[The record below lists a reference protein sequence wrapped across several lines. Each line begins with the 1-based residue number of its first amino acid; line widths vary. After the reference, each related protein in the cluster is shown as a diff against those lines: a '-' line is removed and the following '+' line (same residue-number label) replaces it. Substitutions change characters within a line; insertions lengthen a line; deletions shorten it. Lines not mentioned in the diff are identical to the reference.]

1 MREGQRIRAEDW
13 PALLAPGMRV
23 FLHGST
29 SEPLALRAILE
40 AAASRATGVDFTIG
54 IVPGVNEYD
63 YAALAPAASMT
74 TGFVTPSLRASFAAG
89 RIRFLP
95 LNYTGFHDY
104 LAAAPPFDL
113 AVLQVAPPD
122 ADGRMSLGVSTDFP
136 SAILP
141 RVRRVLVQLNEAM
154 PRIADGPFLAAA
166 DLLVESTH
174 ALPEFPEAA
183 PDATQTAIANNAASL
198 IRDGDCLQIGIGKIQ
213 SAILGQLKGHR
224 RLGFHSGLMT
234 DAVLDLMEA
243 GAMSGEAKSRD
254 RGLAVTG
261 LAVGTRRLYEALAR
275 LPVAFREARYTHG
288 TDILAGIDNFVS
300 INSAIEID
308 LFGQC
313 NAEMLGGR
321 QVSGTGGF
329 ADFVRGARL
338 SRSGRSI
345 VALPA
350 TAAGGRHS
358 RIRARLDAGTAVT
371 GARSDTDLVVTEYGI
386 ASLKGLSLDQRAAS
400 LIAIAAPEF
409 RAGLQAEWD
418 KFRASL

>member
-1 MREGQRIRAEDW
+1 MGQGQRIRAEDW

-23 FLHGST
+23 FLHGSA
-29 SEPLALRAILE
+29 SEPLALRDALE
-40 AAASRATGVDFTIG
+40 AAAEKASGVDFTIG

-63 YAALAPAASMT
+63 YAALAPDACMT
-74 TGFVTPSLRASFAAG
+74 TGFVTPSLRQSFAAG

-113 AVLQVAPPD
+113 VVLQVAPPD
-122 ADGRMSLGVSTDFP
+122 AEGRMSLGPSTDFP
-136 SAILP
+136 SVVLP
-141 RVRRVLVQLNEAM
+141 RARRVLAQLNEAV
-154 PRIADGPFLAAA
+154 PRIPDGPCLASA
-166 DLLVESTH
+166 DFLVEETR

-183 PDATQTAIANNAASL
+183 PDATQTAIARHAASL

-261 LAVGTRRLYEALAR
+261 LAVGTRRLYQALVR
-275 LPVAFREARYTHG
+275 LPVAFRDARYTHG
-288 TDILAGIDNFVS
+288 ADILAGIDNFVS

-338 SRSGRSI
+338 SRGGRSI

-350 TAAGGRHS
+350 SAAGGRHS
-358 RIRARLDAGTAVT
+358 RIRARLDAGTVVT
-371 GARSDTDLVVTEYGI
+371 GSRSDTDLVVTEYGV
-386 ASLKGLSLDQRAAS
+386 AALRGLSLDQRAAS

-418 KFRASL
+418 AFRASL